1 MKASTTEED
10 ENEEES
16 VDMDVDKEKSVD
28 DEIKEGKTGKAQ
40 SSNSANADGKSEYSR
55 IRDAN
60 IAKNK
65 KLLSDLGLLFPL
77 GKGKD
82 KATKKK
88 GITHDQ
94 FGQRVNYKVK
104 LGVSCH
110 MSNLT
115 TLLILGARRL
125 PLARTLRIRTQAL
138 SVILS
143 LTKARTPLFCYQYP
157 IPNPPR

>member
-1 MKASTTEED
+1 MKWYTSDILPDFNELAPELCNSRSLESNSSILKASTTEED

-16 VDMDVDKEKSVD
+16 VDMDVDKEKSVG

-40 SSNSANADGKSEYSR
+40 SSNSANADGKLEYSR

-88 GITHDQ
+88 GKKGSEGKKELRTISSAK
-94 FGQRVNYKVK
+94 G
-104 LGVSCH
+104 S
-110 MSNLT
+110 T
-115 TLLILGARRL
+115 TR
-125 PLARTLRIRTQAL
+125 
-138 SVILS
+138 
-143 LTKARTPLFCYQYP
+143 
-157 IPNPPR
+157 